1 MTNRTID
8 DYMTVKEAAYRWGVE
23 LRTLR
28 ERLNGKRRPDALK
41 EELEHG
47 LLKYFK
53 APDAKYGD
61 WIISREAMEKWYG
74 PEPEKNKKN

>member
-47 LLKYFK
+47 L
-53 APDAKYGD
+53 
-61 WIISREAMEKWYG
+61 WCR
-74 PEPEKNKKN
+74 

>member
-8 DYMTVKEAAYRWGVE
+8 NYMTVKEAAYRWDVE

-28 ERLNGKRRPDALK
+28 ERLNGKRRPNAIK
-41 EELEHG
+41 EEIDRG
-47 LLKYFK
+47 LIKYFK
-53 APDAKYGD
+53 TPDAKHGE

-74 PEPEKNKKN
+74 KEPKKS